1 MIDASFPEPNNTSVE
16 KVVGKLGSSE
26 TEGSKLKAESGKV
39 LSVEGKPE
47 NPKSN
52 YAVPGLYFFDNDVVE
67 IASGLKLLQGGN

>member
-1 MIDASFPEPNNTSVE
+1 MIDASFPEPNHTSVKKE
-16 KVVGKLGSSE
+16 VGKLGSSE

-39 LSVEGKPE
+39 LSVEEKPE